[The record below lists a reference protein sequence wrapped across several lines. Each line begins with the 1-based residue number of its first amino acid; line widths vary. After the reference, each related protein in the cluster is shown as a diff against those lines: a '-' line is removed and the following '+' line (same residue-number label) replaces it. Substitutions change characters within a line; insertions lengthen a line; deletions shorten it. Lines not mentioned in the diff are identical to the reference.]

1 MPRGTGAAVMAVH
14 DTLEAGR
21 VGGAPLLDTQLEV
34 PSPGGVAAL
43 GGLATRRAEAT
54 ASGSFAVEEEVVV
67 EDVLVDSEDD
77 MVDGDER
84 DLPHS
89 ALRGRSASR
98 PAAPQAVRRCSRAS
112 LTTPTSPDSVIPSS
126 AVSRKMPPT
135 GHIEMSPT
143 ARSLCSPS
151 SMLDPLHELSPARP
165 PGFSASPSSH
175 GSASGPPGF
184 TPAGQQVLPLLLIAP
199 EAKAHSP
206 HASINTDALFVPAV
220 QAILQDPAISPRPAP
235 PANHRKTLAAGFSVR
250 QSSIRIQGAH
260 RGVPIAKMVER
271 NLLRKLGIVDDDD
284 EVTPEAINDFV
295 QMFRTKIP
303 PQAVAALRAMSRF
316 DCEQAGAVEDALLAF
331 GGQGALDQDA
341 QEEAAQV

>member
-1 MPRGTGAAVMAVH
+1 MAVH

-43 GGLATRRAEAT
+43 GGMAARRAGAT

-77 MVDGDER
+77 VVDGDER

-98 PAAPQAVRRCSRAS
+98 PAAPQAVRRRSRAS
-112 LTTPTSPDSVIPSS
+112 LTTPTSPDSVLPSS
-126 AVSRKMPPT
+126 VVSRKMPPT

-151 SMLDPLHELSPARP
+151 SMLRPLHELSPARP

-184 TPAGQQVLPLLLIAP
+184 APAGQ
-199 EAKAHSP
+199 
-206 HASINTDALFVPAV
+206 

-235 PANHRKTLAAGFSVR
+235 PANRRKTLAAGFSLR

-260 RGVPIAKMVER
+260 RGVPIAKMAER

-303 PQAVAALRAMSRF
+303 PQAVAALRAMFRF
-316 DCEQAGAVEDALLAF
+316 DCEQAGAVEDALLTF

>member
-1 MPRGTGAAVMAVH
+1 MPRGTGAAMMAVH
-14 DTLEAGR
+14 DT
-21 VGGAPLLDTQLEV
+21 LEV

-43 GGLATRRAEAT
+43 GGMAARRAEAT

-67 EDVLVDSEDD
+67 EDVLVDNEDD
-77 MVDGDER
+77 VVDGNER

-98 PAAPQAVRRCSRAS
+98 PATPQAVRRRSRAS
-112 LTTPTSPDSVIPSS
+112 LTTPTSPDSVLPSS

-143 ARSLCSPS
+143 AHSLCSPS
-151 SMLDPLHELSPARP
+151 SMLHPLHELSPARP

-184 TPAGQQVLPLLLIAP
+184 APAGQQVLPLLLTAP
-199 EAKAHSP
+199 EAEAHSP
-206 HASINTDALFVPAV
+206 QASINTDALFVPAV
-220 QAILQDPAISPRPAP
+220 QAILQGPAISPRPAP
-235 PANHRKTLAAGFSVR
+235 PANRRKTLAAGFSVR

-260 RGVPIAKMVER
+260 RGVPIAKMAER

-284 EVTPEAINDFV
+284 EVTLEAINDFV

-303 PQAVAALRAMSRF
+303 PQACAPRHV
-316 DCEQAGAVEDALLAF
+316 
-331 GGQGALDQDA
+331 
-341 QEEAAQV
+341 QVRL

>member
-1 MPRGTGAAVMAVH
+1 MAVH

-43 GGLATRRAEAT
+43 GGMAARRAGAT

-77 MVDGDER
+77 VVDGDER

-98 PAAPQAVRRCSRAS
+98 PAAPQAVRRRSRAS
-112 LTTPTSPDSVIPSS
+112 LTTPTSPDSVLPSS
-126 AVSRKMPPT
+126 VVSRKMPPT

-151 SMLDPLHELSPARP
+151 SMLRPLHELSPARP

-184 TPAGQQVLPLLLIAP
+184 APAGQQVLPLLLTAP
-199 EAKAHSP
+199 EAEAHSP
-206 HASINTDALFVPAV
+206 
-220 QAILQDPAISPRPAP
+220 PAP
-235 PANHRKTLAAGFSVR
+235 PANRRKTLAAGFSLR

-260 RGVPIAKMVER
+260 RGVPIAKMAER

-303 PQAVAALRAMSRF
+303 PQAVAALRAMFRF
-316 DCEQAGAVEDALLAF
+316 DCEQAGAVEDALLTF